1 MHARVG
7 GAAKYA
13 LYQNNVWSTDG
24 EIALLVL
31 ARAQNVSAG
40 AFEILGGIFNCVNL
54 GVSLGAWRLPNKAA
68 VGLACRLHDRTL
80 ALVTAH
86 FAADKHG
93 KERPEARVRDAVRS
107 LKQLSWG
114 HESEEVDLQLAFH
127 HVIVLNAL
135 GEGVWRFGDGSK
147 SLTRIFF
154 PFHNTRHTTHR

>member
-1 MHARVG
+1 MG
-7 GAAKYA
+7 GAGAYA
-13 LYQNNVWSTDG
+13 LYDNNVWSTNG

-31 ARAQNVSAG
+31 ARQRDVDSG
-40 AFEILGGIFNCVNL
+40 AFGILGGLFNRVNL
-54 GVSLGAWRLPNKAA
+54 GVSVGVWRLPNKAA

-107 LKQLSWG
+107 LKELSLG

-127 HVIVLNAL
+127 HVIVVGACM
-135 GEGVWRFGDGSK
+135 GVEIEVVCVCIGR
-147 SLTRIFF
+147 
-154 PFHNTRHTTHR
+154 